1 MKVVVKIGGTL
12 LEDAPER
19 LRIAASVARQVRA
32 GHRILLVHGGGKQ
45 LSRYLERSGI
55 ESRFVDGLRVT
66 TADALDGVVKV
77 LAGTVNHELLAAFH
91 QVGIPAVGISGID
104 AGCLMAEKLPG
115 KNGEDWGF
123 VGKIIHANPSLWEH
137 LLAGDFLPVM
147 ACLAVG
153 ENGQIYNI
161 NADLAAVACAIH
173 LRAERLIFM
182 TDVDGVR
189 DQAGRTIRA
198 MASDEIPGLL
208 QSGTVTGGMLAKL
221 NAIQEALAGGISGV
235 HICNGHVDGALDAG
249 ILQSDG
255 GSRHPGSEEEF
266 NQASGT
272 MVFSS
277 TPSRDEEAVD
287 ARSLNRIG

>member
-1 MKVVVKIGGTL
+1 
-12 LEDAPER
+12 
-19 LRIAASVARQVRA
+19 
-32 GHRILLVHGGGKQ
+32 
-45 LSRYLERSGI
+45 
-55 ESRFVDGLRVT
+55 
-66 TADALDGVVKV
+66 
-77 LAGTVNHELLAAFH
+77 
-91 QVGIPAVGISGID
+91 
-104 AGCLMAEKLPG
+104 
-115 KNGEDWGF
+115 
-123 VGKIIHANPSLWEH
+123 
-137 LLAGDFLPVM
+137 
-147 ACLAVG
+147 
-153 ENGQIYNI
+153 
-161 NADLAAVACAIH
+161 VACAIH